1 MKTRIFIAI
10 TVMLITMS
18 SMAQLRVETNEAFQR
33 GEVLK
38 YKAYYDALLTGE
50 VVAGVAT
57 FEIKNEAKTINDRP
71 VFHIAVEARTKG
83 AFNWFYKVIDHYE
96 TYLDEATLAPW
107 LFIRR
112 INEGGYIIS
121 QDVTFN
127 QNKNVAYFVDNKK
140 STKSTISTPPY
151 IQDILSAIY
160 YCRSYDVSAM
170 SNNDEFRVKFMLDD
184 TVYSTK
190 VVYAGKEIIKT
201 NMGKIRC
208 LKLKPQVLTGNVFK
222 DPYPVTLWVSDD
234 KNKLPVMAES
244 AIIVGKVKL
253 ELIYYEGLKNTFAA
267 YVK

>member
-1 MKTRIFIAI
+1 MKTRILIAI
-10 TVMLITMS
+10 TVLLIANS
-18 SMAQLRVETNEAFQR
+18 SKAQLRVETNDAFQR

-38 YKAYYDALLTGE
+38 YKAYYDAILSGE
-50 VVAGVAT
+50 VVAGTAS
-57 FEIKNEAKTINDRP
+57 FEIKDEAKTINDRP
-71 VFHIAVEARTKG
+71 VYHITVEAKTKG
-83 AFNWFYKVIDHYE
+83 AFNWFYKVSDHYE
-96 TYLDEATLAPW
+96 TYMDEATLAPW

-112 INEGGYIIS
+112 VNEGGYIIN

-127 QNKNVAYFVDNKK
+127 QTKNVAYFVNNKK
-140 STKSTISTPPY
+140 STKSTIATPPY

-170 SNNDEFRVKFMLDD
+170 AANDEFKVKFMLDD
-184 TVYSTK
+184 TIYSTK
-190 VVYAGKEIIKT
+190 VVYMGKETIKT

-234 KNKLPVMAES
+234 KNKVPVMAES

-253 ELIYYEGLKNTFAA
+253 ELIYYEGLRNPFTSMIK
-267 YVK
+267 